1 MLSDHLQKE
10 CCIMDLKAE
19 TVEDAIRE
27 ISDCLNGAVVDRKV
41 FVLDVLAREKL
52 NSTGIGYGVAIP
64 HARTNSVKSLVIGF
78 GRASRG
84 IDFNSIDGQ
93 KVNFV
98 FVMGAHPSEIKQS
111 LDVLS
116 ELAKLTLDQ
125 SFRDRLNAVTTSEEV
140 IALFKS
146 YEYSFYQPLLIQEN

>member
-1 MLSDHLQKE
+1 MLSDHLKKE

-19 TVEDAIRE
+19 TVEGAIRE
-27 ISDCLNGAVVDRKV
+27 ISERLNGMVLDRQT

-64 HARTNSVKSLVIGF
+64 HARTNSVKNLVIGF
-78 GRASRG
+78 GRAVRG
-84 IDFNSIDGQ
+84 IDFNAIDGQ

-98 FVMGAHPSEIKQS
+98 FVMGAHPREIRQS
-111 LDVLS
+111 LGVLS
-116 ELAKLTLDQ
+116 ELSKLTLTQ
-125 SFRDRLNAVTTSEEV
+125 SFRDSLKAVTTSEEV

-146 YEYSFYQPLLIQEN
+146 YEDAFYQPLLT